1 MEKQVPV
8 DIVQFH
14 ACTGMQ
20 EEGGGG
26 GRERGGIL
34 HLNL

>member
-14 ACTGMQ
+14 ASTGMQ
-20 EEGGGG
+20 EGGG
-26 GRERGGIL
+26 GRGAGSGEESYI
-34 HLNL
+34 

>member
-14 ACTGMQ
+14 ASTGMQ
-20 EEGGGG
+20 EGGGAG
-26 GRERGGIL
+26 GGERGGIL

>member
-20 EEGGGG
+20 EEGGGAG
-26 GRERGGIL
+26 SGEESYI
-34 HLNL
+34 